1 MEKKFLYDTP
11 VFEECM
17 ARLHKITAET
27 MPQWGKMNAAQ
38 MMAHCTEIL
47 EVSNGT
53 KELKNTPFLARLFK
67 GYIRKMVVNEKPY
80 RKSTQT
86 HPQYRQTSQKQFE
99 SEQNRLVQA
108 LNVFLDHFKTNAT
121 PTKHPLFG
129 PMTKEEKG
137 WSMYKH
143 LDHHLSQFGV

>member
-1 MEKKFLYDTP
+1 MEKKFLYEAPVLQECLTRLDNINADT
-11 VFEECM
+11 
-17 ARLHKITAET
+17 K
-27 MPQWGKMNAAQ
+27 PQWGKMTAAQ

-80 RKSTQT
+80 PKSTQT
-86 HPQYRQTSQKQFE
+86 HPQYRQTSQKEFE
-99 SEQNRLVQA
+99 AERNRLIQA
-108 LNVFLDHFKTNAT
+108 INLFSDLFKTDASST
-121 PTKHPLFG
+121 RHPLFG
-129 PMTKEEKG
+129 PMSMEEKG